1 MDPTS
6 IVQHAIDGV
15 LIGGVYALLAAGLT
29 LIFGVMRMA
38 NFAQGGFVMLGMYA
52 ALSLYRASGLDPYVL
67 APSIGIAALG
77 IGYLVERLIIE
88 RIPPG
93 EVDAQM
99 LLTIGLSYV
108 IINIAVI
115 VFGVTPRTIVL
126 PYTHDLWNFSN
137 FYARKA
143 LVFAC
148 LASLLTMVALWAF
161 LHHTWLGRAL
171 RATADDRSAA
181 ELCGMRVGHL
191 QGVAFA
197 IGIALAAIA
206 GALLATF
213 QPVSPTAGQ
222 PYILIMFIAVV
233 LGGIGSIEGAV
244 IGAFSVGLV
253 EQMSNL
259 ALPLALEDV
268 PVFCLFV
275 LTLFLRPS
283 GLFGKRARV

>member
-1 MDPTS
+1 MVFTS
-6 IVQHAIDGV
+6 ILQHAIDGV

-52 ALSLYRASGLDPYVL
+52 ALKLYNSLGLDPYVL
-67 APSIGIAALG
+67 SLPIGVAA
-77 IGYLVERLIIE
+77 IVAGYLVERLVIE
-88 RIPPG
+88 RVPPG

-108 IINIAVI
+108 IINAAVI
-115 VFGVTPRTIVL
+115 AFGVTPQTIVL
-126 PYTHDLWNFSN
+126 PYTHALWNFGD

-143 LVFAC
+143 LVYAC
-148 LASLLTMVALWAF
+148 LASVLMMAALWIF

-171 RATADDRSAA
+171 RATADDRGAA
-181 ELCGMRVGHL
+181 EICGMRVKHL

-197 IGIALAAIA
+197 IGIAMAAIA
-206 GALLATF
+206 GGLLSTF

-244 IGAFSVGLV
+244 IGAFSVGLI

-283 GLFGKRARV
+283 GLFGLRARV

>member
-1 MDPTS
+1 VDATG

-15 LIGGVYALLAAGLT
+15 LLGGVYALLAAGLT

-52 ALSLYRASGLDPYVL
+52 TFSLYKAFGVDPYLQAV
-67 APSIGIAALG
+67 PIGIVAMA
-77 IGYLVERLIIE
+77 IGYLVERLVIE
-88 RIPPG
+88 RVPAS

-108 IINIAVI
+108 IINAAVI
-115 VFGVTPRTIVL
+115 GFGVTPRTIVL
-126 PYTHDLWNFSN
+126 PYTHDLWDFGQ

-148 LASLLTMVALWAF
+148 LASLAMMAGLWAF

-171 RATADDRSAA
+171 RATADDRGAA
-181 ELCGMRVGHL
+181 EMCGMRVRRL
-191 QGVAFA
+191 QGIAFG
-197 IGIALAAIA
+197 IGIAFAAIA

-213 QPVSPTAGQ
+213 KPISPMAGQ

-244 IGAFSVGLV
+244 IGAFSVGLI

-259 ALPLALEDV
+259 FLPLELEDV

-275 LTLFLRPS
+275 LTLFLRPQ

>member
-1 MDPTS
+1 VDPNS
-6 IVQHAIDGV
+6 IIQHAIDGV

-52 ALSLYRASGLDPYVL
+52 ALSLYRSLGIDPYL
-67 APSIGIAALG
+67 MALPIGIAALVV
-77 IGYLVERLIIE
+77 GYLVERIVIE
-88 RIPPG
+88 RVPAG
-93 EVDAQM
+93 EIDAQM

-108 IINIAVI
+108 IINAAVI
-115 VFGVTPRTIVL
+115 VFGVTPKTIVL
-126 PYTHDLWNFSN
+126 PYTHDLWNFGD

-148 LASLLTMVALWAF
+148 LASLVMMAGLWAF

-181 ELCGMRVGHL
+181 EICGMRV
-191 QGVAFA
+191 
-197 IGIALAAIA
+197 GIALAAIA

-244 IGAFSVGLV
+244 IGAFLVGLI

-268 PVFCLFV
+268 PVFCLFI